1 MLSDLDYFD
10 DIINLVDE
18 LYNTNTINLVDE
30 LYNTNTINLV
40 DELYNTNTINFPYVE
55 QNTNTINLSN
65 LEQNTNTI
73 NLEQNTNIIDNK
85 KRKSLEVKLIV
96 HDKKRQRQLRIN
108 KSSQKTRKKQ
118 KIKSALM
125 ESYIKSLH
133 INIKELL
140 TSLENVD
147 IKKLVSGIYQMNKG
161 INEYAENLIKELEQI

>member
-10 DIINLVDE
+10 DIINLLE
-18 LYNTNTINLVDE
+18 E
-30 LYNTNTINLV
+30 F
-40 DELYNTNTINFPYVE
+40 YNTNTINFTEELYNTNTTNFLHVE
-55 QNTNTINLSN
+55 QNTNTINLLN
-65 LEQNTNTI
+65 LEQNTNII
-73 NLEQNTNIIDNK
+73 NFLHVEQNTNIIDNK
-85 KRKSLEVKLIV
+85 KRKSLEVQPIV

-118 KIKSALM
+118 KIKSELM

-147 IKKLVSGIYQMNKG
+147 INKLVSGIYQMNKG